1 LAKREK
7 RNRIIFNL
15 ITIVILVIFLFPI
28 YWMINTSFKSVDE
41 IFARIPTF
49 FPQNPTLEGYY
60 HQLFVRGT
68 VPFWRTFMNSVII
81 ASLATIISAGLAT
94 FAAYGLARFKLR
106 FTESILFVVLLAQMI
121 PGVLFLSPMFISFQ
135 RMNVLNTYFAPVMF
149 TALQSVPFCIIVMRP
164 YFLTIPKE
172 LEEAAKIDGCGKL
185 KTFFRVMVP
194 ISYPGIIVSAAF
206 TFLWGWGD
214 LMGSL
219 TFIRSETMLPLTV
232 NMFNAITEDGVRW
245 NSLMA
250 FAVILTV
257 PVVAIFVS
265 LQKYLISGM
274 TSGAVKG

>member
-1 LAKREK
+1 LVIREK
-7 RNRIIFNL
+7 RTRIIYNL
-15 ITIVILVIFLFPI
+15 ITVVILVIFLFPI
-28 YWMINTSFKSVDE
+28 YWMVNTSFKGVEE
-41 IFARIPTF
+41 IFARTPTF
-49 FPQNPTLEGYY
+49 FPQAPTLDGYI

-68 VPFWRTFMNSVII
+68 VPFWRTFLNSLII

-94 FAAYGLARFKLR
+94 FAAYGLARFKLSL
-106 FTESILFVVLLAQMI
+106 TKAILFIVLLAQMM
-121 PGVLFLSPMFISFQ
+121 PAVLFLSPMFISFQ
-135 RMNVLNTYFAPVMF
+135 RLNVLDTYLAPVMF
-149 TALQSVPFCIIVMRP
+149 TALQSIPFCIIVMRP
-164 YFLTIPKE
+164 YFLNIPGE
-172 LEEAAKIDGCGKL
+172 LEEAARIDGCGKL
-185 KTFFRVMVP
+185 KTFFRVMAP

-219 TFIRSETMLPLTV
+219 TFIRSESMLPLTV
-232 NMFNAITEDGVRW
+232 NMFNAIGEDGIRW

-257 PVVAIFVS
+257 PVVVIFVG